1 MSRQVES
8 VESSIRVLLNTL
20 PAAAKARILQEECA
34 VSAPVENRIVRRVEA
49 ARILGRST
57 RAVDYLV
64 QAGSLPRVT
73 FPGHQRGAGFRLSD
87 IQSLISGKVSL

>member
-1 MSRQVES
+1 MSRQIES

-49 ARILGRST
+49 AKILGRST

-64 QAGSLPRVT
+64 AQGALEKVM
-73 FPGHQRGAGFRLSD
+73 FPGHLRGAGFRMSD
-87 IQSLISGKVSL
+87 ITTLIGGR